1 MIFCKQFCQSQPTP
15 THTPSVRPKDQMLL
29 GQAFCAVGSPEIT
42 IHNQR
47 AADKLMKFMGT
58 CVAKYLCTK
67 TFFGNSQQSEL
78 GLEIVSEA
86 MSGQDGARKF
96 LALRRHEVVCEF
108 KLGPVI
114 ANVDFR

>member
-1 MIFCKQFCQSQPTP
+1 MHKNFLRQ
-15 THTPSVRPKDQMLL
+15 
-29 GQAFCAVGSPEIT
+29 
-42 IHNQR
+42 
-47 AADKLMKFMGT
+47 
-58 CVAKYLCTK
+58 
-67 TFFGNSQQSEL
+67 QQSEL